1 MAQFS
6 APTSLP
12 AKSAFFLVMA
22 IGLMRFLCF
31 PRAFGHR
38 FHEHSATRSTV
49 IRPVCHDG
57 LRGNLKLPILLVLS
71 AKGEG
76 VGKVANEEDR
86 RCIAA

>member
-1 MAQFS
+1 MI
-6 APTSLP
+6 
-12 AKSAFFLVMA
+12 KSHFDGIVAWTQT
-22 IGLMRFLCF
+22 RLCF
-31 PRAFGHR
+31 PQAFGHR
-38 FHEHSATRSTV
+38 FHEHSATYSTV

>member
-1 MAQFS
+1 MLIDLLGKAHE
-6 APTSLP
+6 LG
-12 AKSAFFLVMA
+12 V
-22 IGLMRFLCF
+22 CF

-38 FHEHSATRSTV
+38 FHEHSATYSTV

>member
-1 MAQFS
+1 MKLA
-6 APTSLP
+6 AAHPWPDTSETQRETSSDDNYFDKHRHPFHGDP
-12 AKSAFFLVMA
+12 A
-22 IGLMRFLCF
+22 
-31 PRAFGHR
+31 
-38 FHEHSATRSTV
+38 TYSTV